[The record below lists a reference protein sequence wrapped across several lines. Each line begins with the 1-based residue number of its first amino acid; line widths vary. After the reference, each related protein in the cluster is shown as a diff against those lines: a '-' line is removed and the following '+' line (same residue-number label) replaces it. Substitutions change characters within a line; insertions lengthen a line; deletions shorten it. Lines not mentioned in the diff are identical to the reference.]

1 VTAGET
7 GKDKSSWTVDTLAVF
22 MQRQID
28 DMWRALDERST
39 QQGTAVRDALQA
51 AEKAVTKA
59 EVAAERRFEAVNEFR
74 GQLSDQAGTF
84 MPRSEADVRFGA
96 LAKDIGEIKKNQSE
110 AHGRGAGVDRVWA
123 FLVAAVLAAGG
134 VVSII
139 VAVSR

>member
-1 VTAGET
+1 MTAGET
-7 GKDKSSWTVDTLAVF
+7 GKDTSGWTVDTLAVF

-74 GQLSDQAGTF
+74 GQLSDQAQTF

-96 LAKDIGEIKKNQSE
+96 LTKDIAELKKTQAE
-110 AHGRGAGVDRVWA
+110 THGQGVGVDRVWG
-123 FLVAAVLAAGG
+123 FLVAAIVAAGG
-134 VVSII
+134 VVGII
-139 VAVSR
+139 IALVS

>member
-1 VTAGET
+1 MTAGET
-7 GKDKSSWTVDTLAVF
+7 GKEASGWTVDTLAVF

-28 DMWRALDERST
+28 DMWRALDERSS

-96 LAKDIGEIKKNQSE
+96 LTKDISELKKNSDE
-110 AHGRGAGVDRVWA
+110 SHGRGAGIDKVWA
-123 FLVAAVLAAGG
+123 FLVAAILAAGG

-139 VAVSR
+139 VSVTR